1 MFAVGKHPR
10 ANSGTCTLFL
20 ATIMRVSFLFA
31 EIERSVVIERSV
43 LGTKKGE
50 YNIWMTVHMSVRRDV
65 IATPKID
72 VIRRQFRIAPPGVR
86 LGQTAKK
93 AAWKGVCD
101 YQPKEPSLPKV
112 DLLGFMKYAHTD
124 DQDDDEAGFDEFGVD
139 EDCRDVVRSLRKVL
153 QWRAPKQ
160 RSASQRIK
168 DLVIDSQFR
177 TQETHGVGAMTTDLV
192 LRIDRLP
199 GKSGKYAED
208 SIRYVLRD
216 LAIMPGGILVYPDSN
231 EINSTVFVKFEKVE
245 DFHSGLS
252 KVLMLGMFAQES
264 TADELATFHVLHTFK
279 KAATPQ
285 TPNTARLSTSSHG
298 MLLGTRLRSSRCA
311 RSPRSPRLRATQCQA
326 RVPDLAAVG
335 SSRPCTA
342 PTSSVSQL
350 QISGAWQRTPRRP
363 GTTQATQRPRP
374 SLRQEQVGTKRLQV
388 SAQMSEVGLD
398 APVLQS

>member
-1 MFAVGKHPR
+1 
-10 ANSGTCTLFL
+10 
-20 ATIMRVSFLFA
+20 
-31 EIERSVVIERSV
+31 
-43 LGTKKGE
+43 
-50 YNIWMTVHMSVRRDV
+50 MSVRRDV
-65 IATPKID
+65 MDTPKIE

-86 LGQTAKK
+86 QTASRK

-112 DLLGFMKYAHTD
+112 DLLRFMKNAHTD

-153 QWRAPKQ
+153 QWRAPTQ

-177 TQETHGVGAMTTDLV
+177 TPETHGVGAVSAMTTDLV

-231 EINSTVFVKFEKVE
+231 EGNSTVFVKFDKVE

-279 KAATPQ
+279 KAAKPQ
-285 TPNTARLSTSSHG
+285 TLNTARPSTSSHG
-298 MLLGTRLRSSRCA
+298 MLQGTRVRSSHGA
-311 RSPRSPRLRATQCQA
+311 RTPRSPRLRATPCQA

-342 PTSSVSQL
+342 PTSSESQL
-350 QISGAWQRTPRRP
+350 QISDAWQRTPRRP
-363 GTTQATQRPRP
+363 GTTQPSQRPGP
-374 SLRQEQVGTKRLQV
+374 SLRQERVGTKRLQV
-388 SAQMSEVGLD
+388 SAQMSDVGLD
-398 APVLQS
+398 APVLQR